1 MTCETSL
8 GKGVDAHRAIRQ
20 FERFLGIDTNAPR
33 DDQGAALSFDELA
46 ARASERS
53 RTPVIDPDEGT
64 LIATMTYY
72 PDEGRVEIKRVVDT
86 PNTPKAKS

>member
-8 GKGVDAHRAIRQ
+8 GKRVDADRAIRQ
-20 FERFLGIDTNAPR
+20 LDRFLGIDSYAPR
-33 DDQGAALSFDELA
+33 DDQSAALSFDEMA

-72 PDEGRVEIKRVVDT
+72 PDEGRVKIERVIDT